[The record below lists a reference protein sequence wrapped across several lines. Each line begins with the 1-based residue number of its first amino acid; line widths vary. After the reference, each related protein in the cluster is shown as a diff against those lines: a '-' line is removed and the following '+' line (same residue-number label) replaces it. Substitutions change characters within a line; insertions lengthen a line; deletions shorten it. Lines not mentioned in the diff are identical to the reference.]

1 MSYVTVSFPDP
12 REVFIDDQPQ
22 GSNRAA
28 SGRLRILFVNA
39 GIHTFRLGGACVD
52 PIEQKC
58 DVPECP
64 ILDPYRVAFKR
75 CV

>member
-1 MSYVTVSFPDP
+1 MKFPEP

-28 SGRLRILFVNA
+28 SGRLRTLFVNA
-39 GIHTFRLGGACVD
+39 GVHTFRLSAND
-52 PIEQKC
+52 SEPTSQKV

-64 ILDPYRVAFKR
+64 ILDPFVVAFKK
-75 CV
+75 C